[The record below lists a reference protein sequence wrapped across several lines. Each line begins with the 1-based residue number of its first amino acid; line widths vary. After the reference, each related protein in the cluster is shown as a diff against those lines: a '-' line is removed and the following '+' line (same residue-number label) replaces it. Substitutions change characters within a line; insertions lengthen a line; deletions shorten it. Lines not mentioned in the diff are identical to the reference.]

1 MGLEPCNS
9 PADWDGVGGHPG
21 LAEDE
26 NDVPGPITVGGGV
39 LGFGRT
45 IASGPAPKRGEAP
58 ASIGTLESKQ
68 IRNGPFTLG
77 TVKQAVD
84 PGRGPKEKRL
94 VVQVGCGCGA
104 EVAPKLVEATTSS
117 LG

>member
-1 MGLEPCNS
+1 MGLEPSNS
-9 PADWDGVGGHPG
+9 PADRDGVGGHPG

-26 NDVPGPITVGGGV
+26 NDVPGPIAVGRGV
-39 LGFGRT
+39 FGIGRT
-45 IASGPAPKRGEAP
+45 IATGPAPERGEAP
-58 ASIGTLESKQ
+58 ASIGTLKSKQ

-77 TVKQAVD
+77 TSQQAVD

-94 VVQVGCGCGA
+94 VVQVRCGRGA
-104 EVAPKLVEATTSS
+104 EVAPELVEAATGS